1 MTYQNLKSALTEF
14 LKIYSSDDELTK
26 TTYLSWAND
35 SIEHYSN
42 AQLYDIRVIPLTVKN
57 YQAPLPD
64 GFKGEI
70 QLLYRKDC
78 KIPSTRI
85 EAIEWTQKMFG
96 TDCNYIIKKECPKC
110 SSNTSCTCGMAP
122 ITIIPDHLW
131 QMNQSRD
138 HYNTKAYVKEFSMG
152 NTGKHPKRPSLG
164 ILPLST
170 NNFHTISLDTN
181 DDCRYPNLS
190 NRDEYRIQNGKI
202 ITSFKEGEIL
212 LAYKSVHLDEDGYRL
227 IPDHPYAYEATIAY
241 IMERKAFSDY
251 SKSKSQNDRMFWSDQ
266 LQLREA
272 SISKALSYLSIPSE
286 AEFEAFIQNIWTKV
300 TPNHS
305 AKYNLNRHKRDEYNP
320 YQI

>member
-78 KIPSTRI
+78 KVPSTRI

-110 SSNTSCTCGMAP
+110 SSNTSCMCGMAP
-122 ITIIPDHLW
+122 ITLIPDHLW
-131 QMNQSRD
+131 QMNQSGD
-138 HYNTKAYVKEFSMG
+138 NYNTKAYVKEFSMA
-152 NTGKHPKRPSLG
+152 NTGKHHKRPSMG

-170 NNFHTISLDTN
+170 NNFHTINFDTN

-190 NRDEYRIQNGKI
+190 NRDEYKIQNDKI
-202 ITSFKEGEIL
+202 IT
-212 LAYKSVHLDEDGYRL
+212 
-227 IPDHPYAYEATIAY
+227 
-241 IMERKAFSDY
+241 
-251 SKSKSQNDRMFWSDQ
+251 
-266 LQLREA
+266 
-272 SISKALSYLSIPSE
+272 
-286 AEFEAFIQNIWTKV
+286 
-300 TPNHS
+300 
-305 AKYNLNRHKRDEYNP
+305 
-320 YQI
+320 